1 MATAY
6 VDHGSARMTSVDHEG
21 SATLVRWPW
30 PKARTAACM
39 PLSQTAS
46 ALVKFRGL
54 GETVAV
60 EMGLQWAHPSQTIL
74 LLDIQRTSM

>member
-1 MATAY
+1 M
-6 VDHGSARMTSVDHEG
+6 DHEG
-21 SATLVRWPW
+21 GATLVRWPW
-30 PKARTAACM
+30 PMARTASYM
-39 PLSQTAS
+39 SLSQTAS

-74 LLDIQRTSM
+74 LLDI